1 MEACIVI
8 AKLIG
13 ILNSEPVDVYK
24 LHCSS
29 DTYHIILIDNSM
41 KEVQIIKQNQDLT
54 YEISY

>member
-24 LHCSS
+24 LHCTS
-29 DTYHIILIDNSM
+29 DIYHAVLINEQLVPVYIL
-41 KEVQIIKQNQDLT
+41 KQNEDLT
-54 YEISY
+54 YVVSY

>member
-13 ILNSEPVDVYK
+13 MLNSEPIDVYK

-29 DTYHIILIDNSM
+29 DTYHVILIDNSM

>member
-41 KEVQIIKQNQDLT
+41 KEVQIIKQNKDLT

>member
-1 MEACIVI
+1 METCIVI

-29 DTYHIILIDNSM
+29 DTYHVILVDDSIT
-41 KEVQIIKQNQDLT
+41 EVQILKQNKDLT

>member
-29 DTYHIILIDNSM
+29 DTYHVILVDDSM
-41 KEVQIIKQNQDLT
+41 KEVQIIKQNKDLT